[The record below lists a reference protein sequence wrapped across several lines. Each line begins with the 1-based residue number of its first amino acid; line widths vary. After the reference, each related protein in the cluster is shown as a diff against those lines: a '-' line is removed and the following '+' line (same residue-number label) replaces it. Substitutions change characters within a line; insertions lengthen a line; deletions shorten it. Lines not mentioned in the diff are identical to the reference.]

1 MAEIFISYK
10 SDRRNAAKHLAGVLT
25 RHGYS
30 VWFDYALI
38 KGDDF
43 EFQLDRQLRAAKA
56 VIVLWCSMSVQ
67 SAWVSREASLASKL
81 KTLIPALIEDCE
93 LKLAHHTSD
102 YVDLIGWDGSPRS
115 PTLDPLLN
123 AVARLVG
130 HPPQADWTK
139 LSEYEENWRMF
150 GSPTLAAFALGKPI
164 EAPAADVQ
172 TDLIAI
178 AAREWPNVRDS
189 GDINRL
195 RRFELHFGG
204 TYYADEARI
213 LCDALETK
221 AEKERAFQEKQKVR
235 EEKQQSDEWQTVN
248 LDSELSGHK
257 SNKNP
262 GPWEFQGDVSPP
274 PLKEVNAFDRQ
285 IDKISSAAE
294 LKSFLVATSTSARPA
309 SQQQARVDSDT
320 SHGKSHR
327 LPILWM
333 IYAAIAAMV
342 LIGVLSSNWKYAP
355 SPGPSVRT
363 LFRFEFDDAAT
374 IVFRGLP
381 GGPFFPG
388 VFPIQL
394 SARDEIHWTSQNPT
408 NWLEI
413 SPTSGTIPA
422 GGSMR
427 VELRTSAGA
436 NAKSAQPDPYEATI
450 SFYGDNRV
458 SLYRRVQLFI
468 TRSSH

>member
-1 MAEIFISYK
+1 LAAKESAMAEVFISYK

-43 EFQLDRQLRAAKA
+43 EFQLDSQLRAAKA

-115 PTLDPLLN
+115 PALDPLLN

-130 HPPQADWTK
+130 RPPQADWAK

-164 EAPAADVQ
+164 EVPAADVR
-172 TDLIAI
+172 TNLIAI

-221 AEKERAFQEKQKVR
+221 AEKKGAFQEKQKIH
-235 EEKQQSDEWQTVN
+235 EKKQHSNERQAN
-248 LDSELSGHK
+248 LDNELSGHK
-257 SNKNP
+257 SNKDP
-262 GPWEFQGDVSPP
+262 GDVSPP
-274 PLKEVNAFDRQ
+274 PLKEVNAWDRQ
-285 IDKISSAAE
+285 TISSAAE
-294 LKSFLVATSTSARPA
+294 LTSFLAATSTSARPA
-309 SQQQARVDSDT
+309 SQQQARVDRDT
-320 SHGKSHR
+320 SHERSHR
-327 LPILWM
+327 FRILWM

-436 NAKSAQPDPYEATI
+436 NEKSAQPDPYEATI